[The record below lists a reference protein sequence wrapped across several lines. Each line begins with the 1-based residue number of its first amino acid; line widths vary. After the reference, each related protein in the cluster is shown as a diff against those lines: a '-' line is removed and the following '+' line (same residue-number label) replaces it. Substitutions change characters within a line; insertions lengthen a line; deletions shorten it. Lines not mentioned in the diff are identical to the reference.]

1 MKITRAAVIGGGS
14 FGTVVAN
21 ILADNKVQTIQW
33 MRNEEVAEAINTEH
47 TNPDYLPGVRLNPDL
62 TATTD
67 LISAIKG
74 AQVIFVSIPS
84 KFVRQVVES
93 FTSELTPDQV
103 LVSTTK
109 GIEPDRFLLMS
120 QVIQEVC
127 PDNVVGVISGPNLAK
142 EIARRELA
150 ATVIAL
156 ENSEIRRSL
165 QEALS
170 CEYFRVYAS
179 NDLYGVELGGAL
191 KNIYAIVS
199 GFVAALGMGENSKA
213 MIITRSLAEMSR
225 FAEALG
231 ANPMTFL
238 GLAGVGDL
246 VVTCMSNL
254 SRNFRVGYALGKGQ
268 SLEESVDELGEV
280 AEGVNTLGYVKA
292 KADELGIYMPLV
304 NGAYEILF
312 NGADP
317 KTIAR
322 NLMTGEAAADVEF
335 ALPNSEV

>member
-1 MKITRAAVIGGGS
+1 
-14 FGTVVAN
+14 
-21 ILADNKVQTIQW
+21 
-33 MRNEEVAEAINTEH
+33 
-47 TNPDYLPGVRLNPDL
+47 
-62 TATTD
+62 
-67 LISAIKG
+67 
-74 AQVIFVSIPS
+74 
-84 KFVRQVVES
+84 
-93 FTSELTPDQV
+93 
-103 LVSTTK
+103 
-109 GIEPDRFLLMS
+109 
-120 QVIQEVC
+120 
-127 PDNVVGVISGPNLAK
+127 
-142 EIARRELA
+142 
-150 ATVIAL
+150 
-156 ENSEIRRSL
+156 
-165 QEALS
+165 
-170 CEYFRVYAS
+170 
-179 NDLYGVELGGAL
+179 
-191 KNIYAIVS
+191 
-199 GFVAALGMGENSKA
+199 MGENSKA